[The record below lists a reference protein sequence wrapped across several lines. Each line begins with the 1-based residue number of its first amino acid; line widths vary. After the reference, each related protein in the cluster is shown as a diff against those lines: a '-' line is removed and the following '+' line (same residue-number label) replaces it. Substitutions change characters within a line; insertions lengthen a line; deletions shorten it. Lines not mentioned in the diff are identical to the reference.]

1 MEKSILYDIEIRHG
15 AKMVEKTG
23 ITFPKVFST
32 VNIETS
38 SVREKCVMFDMAD
51 KCKIL
56 VTGKDALQFI
66 EFLSTVNIVPTF
78 GSIYKTMFLYNN
90 GKILD
95 IVKVYYFNN
104 QTLMI
109 IIGIN
114 SFESTLSFMTN
125 LSNGFDVNIIRINDE
140 CHQISLIGKLA
151 KEVVSDE
158 LNINLDDLE
167 KNEFVI
173 LDRDCKVIVYH
184 EENIG
189 NTYGIIASN
198 DEIIRLYKSLTHN
211 PLVLL
216 GGLES
221 YNTLRK
227 KARSI
232 EYGIDIDGT
241 INPYEG
247 NLESLI
253 DYNHEFYGKEQL
265 LILKAEKLK
274 RKIVGLSL
282 QIKAINVDH
291 NELIYNGIVIGNLT
305 SACVDVVEGECI
317 GIGIMDADLIG
328 KTEEVLVNNADKY
341 IKAKI
346 VSI

>member
-56 VTGKDALQFI
+56 ITGKDAIQFI

-184 EENIG
+184 EENQDV
-189 NTYGIIASN
+189 T
-198 DEIIRLYKSLTHN
+198 IRYLPY
-211 PLVLL
+211 
-216 GGLES
+216 
-221 YNTLRK
+221 
-227 KARSI
+227 
-232 EYGIDIDGT
+232 DGT
-241 INPYEG
+241 N
-247 NLESLI
+247 
-253 DYNHEFYGKEQL
+253 FYRVDKNGEMLFLTDKRAVDDTA
-265 LILKAEKLK
+265 KAF
-274 RKIVGLSL
+274 
-282 QIKAINVDH
+282 
-291 NELIYNGIVIGNLT
+291 
-305 SACVDVVEGECI
+305 VE
-317 GIGIMDADLIG
+317 MLDLI
-328 KTEEVLVNNADKY
+328 K
-341 IKAKI
+341 
-346 VSI
+346 